1 MNHFKKTFSILA
13 LAILMLTSGCR
24 KNDVTNA
31 DYEISIDETFQV
43 ELVSNPTTGYTWKWA
58 NEQFTSIVDT
68 INWTYV
74 PDAPELIGSGGK
86 EVWEFRGIQTGIDT
100 IKLEYCQ
107 SWDSS
112 STIESIHLVIKVN

>member
-1 MNHFKKTFSILA
+1 MNHFKKNFSILA
-13 LAILMLTSGCR
+13 LTVLILASGCR
-24 KNDVTNA
+24 KNDLINA
-31 DYEISIDETFQV
+31 DYEISVDETFQV

-58 NEQFTSIVDT
+58 NEQFTNIVDT

-74 PDAPELIGSGGK
+74 PDAPELIGGGGK

-107 SWDSS
+107 SWDAS
-112 STIESIHLVIKVN
+112 STIESIHLIIKVN

>member
-58 NEQFTSIVDT
+58 NEQFTNIVDT

-107 SWDSS
+107 SWDAS
-112 STIESIHLVIKVN
+112 STIESIHLVINVN

>member
-13 LAILMLTSGCR
+13 SAVLILASGCR
-24 KNDVTNA
+24 KNDVINS
-31 DYEISIDETFQV
+31 DYEISVNETFQV

-58 NEQFTSIVDT
+58 NEQFTNIVDT

-107 SWDSS
+107 SWDAS
-112 STIESIHLVIKVN
+112 STIESIHLVINVN